1 MKLYSSN
8 CKIERED
15 QALELIECED
25 LLNNCEI
32 RWDDDADFIKTFFE
46 SHSTMLDDGGT
57 LYAVS
62 VDDLMMLYDRCRGS
76 LRNHDDARWLLPCD
90 IEGDER
96 IFFETVFYTYEK
108 IHTIVN
114 HSENRYF
121 VFSIYD

>member
-76 LRNHDDARWLLPCD
+76 LRNHMMLVGCFLAILRATNESSLKQCSTHM
-90 IEGDER
+90 R
-96 IFFETVFYTYEK
+96 RFT
-108 IHTIVN
+108 
-114 HSENRYF
+114 R
-121 VFSIYD
+121 